1 MTKKSQT
8 ATVLYSTNANFLCGN
23 LTKEYNVFRS
33 YFSIHAPILA
43 WQKSKALIT
52 KKVCFALSVSLG
64 LHLNC
69 MFSYNNEIEKKKTE

>member
-23 LTKEYNVFRS
+23 LTKEYNVFHS

-64 LHLNC
+64 
-69 MFSYNNEIEKKKTE
+69 F